1 MFVTIIFSLYDQ
13 NNVDLKLGTNCSW
26 PQHDE
31 RGIFGKFFVVS
42 ACNNVRDN
50 ELLNLIP

>member
-1 MFVTIIFSLYDQ
+1 MFITIIFSLYDQ
-13 NNVDLKLGTNCSW
+13 NNVDIKLETNCSW
-26 PQHDE
+26 PQRDE